1 MCNEAAEKT
10 KNDMLTIL
18 SEKLAA
24 LERLGA
30 YMGGEGT
37 EGERE
42 SLQRAKQL
50 AYQQNGWF
58 TPEFIDLALA
68 NIRRYFLNGE
78 ALQQWL
84 AQYPGFGAP
93 AAPKK
98 VGIVAAGNIPL
109 VGFHDW
115 LTGFL
120 SGHRVAIKLS
130 SKDNILL
137 PHLLGKLAE
146 WYPASADIT
155 TVQDM
160 LKDCDAYIA
169 TGSNNSARYFNYY
182 FSKYPHIIR
191 RNRTSAAVLTGNETP
206 EELAALADD
215 VMLYFGLGCRNVTKV
230 FVPEGYDFGPLLE
243 ALRKYDYLADHH
255 KYKNNYDYNLAL
267 YLLNSSPCLTN
278 DSVLLHESEPLFS
291 PLSVLHYGFYR
302 HRGELEEQLKAHPD
316 LQCLVA
322 RDAVPFG
329 QAQKPSLT
337 DYADGVDTAAFL
349 NAL

>member
-1 MCNEAAEKT
+1 
-10 KNDMLTIL
+10 MLTKVSQKITV
-18 SEKLAA
+18 
-24 LERLGA
+24 LERLSA
-30 YMGGEGT
+30 YLGGEGT
-37 EGERE
+37 TEERE
-42 SLQRAKQL
+42 SLERVKQL
-50 AYQQNGWF
+50 AYEHNGWF
-58 TPEFIDLALA
+58 TPEFINLAID
-68 NIRRYFLNGE
+68 NIRRYYLDPA
-78 ALQQWL
+78 ALEQWL
-84 AQYPGFGAP
+84 AQYPGFGEP
-93 AAPKK
+93 AVPRK

-109 VGFHDW
+109 VSFHDW

-120 SGHRVAIKLS
+120 SGHRVYMKLS

-137 PHLLGKLAE
+137 PHLLQKIAE
-146 WYPASADIT
+146 WYPEAAGIT

-182 FSKYPHIIR
+182 FAKYPHIIR
-191 RNRTSAAVLTGNETP
+191 RNRTSAAVLTGSETP
-206 EELAALADD
+206 EELEALADD

-230 FVPEGYDFGPLLE
+230 FVPEGYDFAPLLE
-243 ALRKYDYLADHH
+243 ALKKYDYLAEHH

-267 YLLNSSPCLTN
+267 YLLNVSPYLTN

-291 PLSVLHYGFYR
+291 PLSVLYYGFYR
-302 HRGELEEQLKAHPD
+302 HRGELEEQLKANPD

-329 QAQKPSLT
+329 QAQRPSLT

-349 NAL
+349 RAL